1 MIESTL
7 TAAVV
12 FKEIV
17 LSMLKKFSIVVL
29 FLLSAVDLYADVKL
43 PAVLSDNM
51 VLQQQSNARFWGW
64 ATPGEKVEVKGS
76 WAEALSE
83 PVTADKDGKWK
94 MSLKTPKAGGAYRNR
109 RRPCKL
115 YDRRG

>member
-12 FKEIV
+12 FKEVV
-17 LSMLKKFSIVVL
+17 LSMLKKFSI
-29 FLLSAVDLYADVKL
+29 VDLYADVKL